1 MTEWTGPDDGH
12 SHGVLIQPQ
21 SLRLSYFFSPPKTGF
36 QFSSTLLYSGLPPW
50 FGREENRV
58 TRCFIIEGAKT
69 QSELRKRNGRKS
81 GMFRQYQVGVEKF
94 DTKHHFRL
102 GRSSWLAPDCC
113 YWQGSRKC
121 FFLYLLM
128 GKWEDGHPVD
138 DFDWPLLSIKN
149 EFISF
154 SRYFPT
160 WGIFF

>member
-1 MTEWTGPDDGH
+1 MEIVTEWTGPDDGH

-121 FFLYLLM
+121 FFPFSFDGKM
-128 GKWEDGHPVD
+128 GGRTPRRRLWLTPAVH
-138 DFDWPLLSIKN
+138 
-149 EFISF
+149 
-154 SRYFPT
+154 
-160 WGIFF
+160 